1 MRHKLWAAFLEKRQA
16 GKDDPLQKL
25 GRGLLEIDHRT
36 VQSSKFDDRNQKR
49 VGEVGSP
56 IRKGDRPGPILR
68 LKSTASGCHR
78 RTSKK
83 LEAFIHLI
91 FCTSPNH
98 TEEIFL
104 STFHTLCRPT
114 ISPYETGAD
123 NLVDRRQRSRR
134 TAINGIGKSP
144 SHVRISTSVQHVGLQ
159 RQGPRFA
166 QAWSARTSHAAA
178 SC

>member
-1 MRHKLWAAFLEKRQA
+1 MLLFTGA
-16 GKDDPLQKL
+16 DQKL
-25 GRGLLEIDHRT
+25 E
-36 VQSSKFDDRNQKR
+36 
-49 VGEVGSP
+49 
-56 IRKGDRPGPILR
+56 RKVPILER
-68 LKSTASGCHR
+68 PQPYRNHKILEDKSAAIDSI
-78 RTSKK
+78 RT
-83 LEAFIHLI
+83 HNRPH

-123 NLVDRRQRSRR
+123 NLVDRRQRSRI

-159 RQGPRFA
+159 RQGPRCA
-166 QAWSARTSHAAA
+166 QARSPRTSHAAA
-178 SC
+178 FLLKAWP